1 MKSYKETKAAIT
13 ELVKTVGLDNIINY
27 HIVELLNQGHDGTNI
42 QNAINYYQFSPR
54 AAKYRQGP
62 EARG

>member
-1 MKSYKETKAAIT
+1 MKTYKETKAAIT
-13 ELVKTVGLDNIINY
+13 ELVKAVGLAGITGG
-27 HIVELLNQGHDGTNI
+27 HIVELLNQGHTGTNI
-42 QNAINYYQFSPR
+42 QNAISYYKYSPR